1 MDRHSIN
8 LFYIGELMTEISLSK
23 TKAGIPVI
31 TDHIPD
37 CLSAGYMVTVRTG
50 SRDEDKDVLGIS
62 HLLEHV
68 VFRSTKT
75 RSSYQIA
82 KEMEG
87 AGGMMNAFTAK
98 EATGYFGLTIG
109 ETADIARELV
119 SDIVA
124 NPLIG
129 DEDTEMEK
137 KIVLQELSMIKNDPG
152 SYIYDLID
160 ELVWEGHDLGQGEG
174 GKEDIVEGLDYEDLR
189 EYYYDRYGAPNIA
202 VFAVGD
208 VDEKTSVEW
217 ASDIFDDMEAKTA
230 PSRTGPPMP
239 KSNYKFVSNSADH
252 YQVALAL
259 PTVGPTDSD
268 SRYAMTMLSAVL
280 GSGTSSRLFQEVREK
295 NALVYSVH
303 SAWSRS
309 TDAAY
314 MGMFMSSTAE
324 NVTKSIDATS
334 KVIRTFLDEGLGK
347 GELERSKRLI
357 KGEMVRSQESTA
369 RRMTS
374 VAREFMLTGK
384 LFSLYD
390 VLSKIDAVT
399 GEEVMKAAEQIL
411 TSDSLNTVIL
421 GNEDKAIKDMEINMD
436 F

>member
-1 MDRHSIN
+1 
-8 LFYIGELMTEISLSK
+8 MTEISLSE

-31 TDHIPD
+31 TDRIPD

-98 EATGYFGLTIG
+98 ETTGYFGITIG

-137 KIVLQELSMIKNDPG
+137 KIVLQELSMIKSDPG

-160 ELVWEGHDLGQGEG
+160 ETVWRGHDLGQGEG
-174 GKEDIVEGLDYEDLR
+174 GKEKIVEGLDYEDLR
-189 EYYYDRYGAPNIA
+189 EYHNDRYGAPNLA

-208 VDEKTSVEW
+208 VDEEASVEW
-217 ASDIFDDMEAKTA
+217 ASEVFDGMEAKTA
-230 PSRTGPPMP
+230 PERTRPPMP
-239 KSNYKFVSNSADH
+239 KSKYKFVSNNADH

-259 PTVGPTDSD
+259 PTVGPADSG

-314 MGMFMSSTAE
+314 LGMFMSSTAE
-324 NVTKSIDATS
+324 NVTKSLDATS
-334 KVIRTFLDEGLGK
+334 KVVRTFLDEGLGE

-374 VAREFMLTGK
+374 VAREFMLTGG
-384 LFSLYD
+384 LFSLD
-390 VLSKIDAVT
+390 NVLSQIDAVT
-399 GEEVMKAAEQIL
+399 DEEVMKAAEQVL

-421 GNEDKAIKDMEINMD
+421 GKKDKAIKDMEIDMD